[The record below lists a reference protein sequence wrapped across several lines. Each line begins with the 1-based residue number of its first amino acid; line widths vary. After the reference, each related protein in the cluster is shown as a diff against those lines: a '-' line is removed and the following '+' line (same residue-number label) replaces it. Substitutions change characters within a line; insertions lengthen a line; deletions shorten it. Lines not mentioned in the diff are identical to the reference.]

1 MLLDGPP
8 LTGRRHSALLLL
20 VAAHPGPAF
29 AVTVM
34 AWVLCIAVGL
44 DAAPT
49 ALVVGAVLT
58 GQLSIGWSN
67 DLLDLARDRRTG
79 RTDKPLATGALS
91 PDLVRT
97 ACRVAVYATLALS
110 LVLGWV
116 PGGAQLLSVAAGWAY
131 NLRLKA
137 TVWSWVPYAV
147 AFGAL
152 ATVPPLALPEI
163 DVAWW
168 LPVVG
173 ALLGVG
179 AHLVNVL
186 PDLDDDAATDI
197 AGLPHRL
204 AARFGARSAASLAVA
219 LFVAAIALVVAAIP
233 FGPVVAVA
241 CPLVA
246 GLGLVALVGHGRTPF
261 RAAMAIALVVVV
273 MLAVAV

>member
-8 LTGRRHSALLLL
+8 QPRRAALRSL
-20 VAAHPGPAF
+20 VLAAHPGPALG
-29 AVTVM
+29 VTLMVS
-34 AWVLCIAVGL
+34 VLCVAVGL
-44 DAAPT
+44 GAGRT
-49 ALVVGAVLT
+49 ALAVAAVLT

-67 DLLDLARDRRTG
+67 DLLDLTRDRIAG

-91 PDLVRT
+91 ADLVRT
-97 ACRVAVYATLALS
+97 ACRIALYATIVLS

-116 PGGAQLLSVAAGWAY
+116 PGGAQLLSVGAGWAY

-137 TVWSWVPYAV
+137 TVWSWLPYAV

-152 ATVPPLALPEI
+152 ATVPSLALPEV

-186 PDLDDDAATDI
+186 PDLDDDAATGI

-204 AARFGARSAASLAVA
+204 AARFGARS
-219 LFVAAIALVVAAIP
+219 
-233 FGPVVAVA
+233 
-241 CPLVA
+241 VA
-246 GLGLVALVGHGRTPF
+246 GLAVLLFVVATWLLVGAVPFGAAVVVAGVLVAVLATVALLGGGRRPF
-261 RAAMAIALVVVV
+261 QAAMAIALVDVVL
-273 MLAVAV
+273 LAVAL